1 MSLGESIKLRREIL
15 RISLRDLANRIGVSH
30 TTVNKYEKNILVP
43 DSECLIQLS
52 DILQI
57 PIASL
62 LRPQNDQIQLNQ
74 VAFRSKK
81 LKKREEKQI
90 NAETKEWLA
99 RYLQIERLS
108 GNHRTFAMP
117 RGFRR
122 RISSFDDAEKAANDL
137 RKVWDLGSD
146 PIENLT
152 NLLEDKGIKI
162 GIIGGITKFDALFT
176 ECDDNPIIVLKKDLP
191 RARQRFSL
199 AHELG
204 HCLLEV
210 EGGLDEEKAM
220 HRFAGALLAPA
231 EKVIFEL
238 GEKRHKLSLKELR
251 LLKEKYGLSMAA
263 WVYRAKDLEI
273 ISPAFYVEI
282 QKFFSRQGWKKEE
295 PGDKVDGQVIM
306 GEVPVFMS
314 TLVFKAHAEGL
325 ISTSKAAELLNQN
338 ISTFCSFEGE
348 SDFEHAAILC
358 G

>member
-1 MSLGESIKLRREIL
+1 MSLGESIKLRRDVL
-15 RISLRDLANRIGVSH
+15 GISLRDLADRIGVSH
-30 TTVNKYEKNILVP
+30 TTVNKYEKNILIP
-43 DSECLIQLS
+43 DSECLIRLS

-57 PIASL
+57 PISSL
-62 LRPQNDQIQLNQ
+62 IRPQNDQIRLNP

-90 NAETKEWLA
+90 TAKTKEWLA

-108 GNHRTFAMP
+108 GSHRTFVMP
-117 RGFRR
+117 KGFRR
-122 RISSFDDAEKAANDL
+122 KIASFDEAEKAAKDL

-152 NLLEDKGIKI
+152 TLLEDKGIKI
-162 GIIGGITKFDALFT
+162 GIISGITKFDALFT

-204 HCLLEV
+204 HCLLDV

-220 HRFAGALLAPA
+220 HRFAGAFLVPS

-238 GEKRHKLSLKELR
+238 GEKRHKLSLKELM

-263 WVYRAKDLEI
+263 WVYRAKDLGI
-273 ISPAFYVEI
+273 ISPALYVEV
-282 QKFFSRQGWKKEE
+282 QKIFSRQGWKKEE
-295 PGDKVDGQVIM
+295 PGDTVS

-314 TLVFKAHAEGL
+314 TLVFKSHAEGL

-348 SDFEHAAILC
+348 SDFEQSAMLC

>member
-30 TTVNKYEKNILVP
+30 TTVNKYEKNILIP
-43 DSECLIQLS
+43 DSQCLIQLS

-62 LRPQNDQIQLNQ
+62 LRPQNEQVQLNQ
-74 VAFRSKK
+74 MAFRSKK
-81 LKKREEKQI
+81 LRKREEKQI

-108 GNHRTFAMP
+108 GNHRSFEMP

-122 RISSFDDAEKAANDL
+122 KISSLDDAEKAAKDL
-137 RKVWDLGSD
+137 RNVWDLGSD

-176 ECDDNPIIVLKKDLP
+176 ECENDPIVVMKKGMP
-191 RARQRFSL
+191 KARQRFSL

-204 HCLLEV
+204 HCILEV
-210 EGGLDEEKAM
+210 DEEIDTEKAM
-220 HRFAGALLAPA
+220 HRFAGAFLVPA
-231 EKVIFEL
+231 EKAIFEL
-238 GEKRHKLSLKELR
+238 GEKRHKLSLKELQI
-251 LLKEKYGLSMAA
+251 LKEKYGFSMGA
-263 WVYRAKDLEI
+263 WLYRAKDLGI
-273 ISPAFYVEI
+273 ISLAFYIEI
-282 QKFFSRQGWKKEE
+282 RKYFVKQGWNKTE
-295 PGDKVDGQVIM
+295 PGDDIM
-306 GEVPVFMS
+306 GEMPVLMS
-314 TLVFKAHAEGL
+314 KLVFKSHAEGL

-348 SDFEHAAILC
+348 SDFEQSAILC

>member
-1 MSLGESIKLRREIL
+1 
-15 RISLRDLANRIGVSH
+15 
-30 TTVNKYEKNILVP
+30 
-43 DSECLIQLS
+43 
-52 DILQI
+52 
-57 PIASL
+57 
-62 LRPQNDQIQLNQ
+62 
-74 VAFRSKK
+74 
-81 LKKREEKQI
+81 
-90 NAETKEWLA
+90 
-99 RYLQIERLS
+99 
-108 GNHRTFAMP
+108 MP
-117 RGFRR
+117 KGFRR
-122 RISSFDDAEKAANDL
+122 KIASFDEAEKAAKDL

-152 NLLEDKGIKI
+152 TLLEDKGIKI
-162 GIIGGITKFDALFT
+162 GIISGITKFDALFT

-204 HCLLEV
+204 HCLLDV

-220 HRFAGALLAPA
+220 HRFAGAFLVPS

-238 GEKRHKLSLKELR
+238 GEKRHKLSIKELM

-263 WVYRAKDLEI
+263 WVYRAKDLGI
-273 ISPAFYVEI
+273 ISPALYVKV
-282 QKFFSRQGWKKEE
+282 QKIFSRQGWKKEE
-295 PGDKVDGQVIM
+295 PGDTVS

-314 TLVFKAHAEGL
+314 TLVFKSHAEGL

-348 SDFEHAAILC
+348 SDFEQSAMLC

>member
-30 TTVNKYEKNILVP
+30 TTVNKFEKNILVP
-43 DSECLIQLS
+43 DSRCLIQLS

-74 VAFRSKK
+74 MAFRSKK
-81 LKKREEKQI
+81 LRKREEKQI

-108 GNHRTFAMP
+108 GNHRTFEMP
-117 RGFRR
+117 RGFKK
-122 RISSFDDAEKAANDL
+122 RISSLEDAEKAAQDL

-176 ECDDNPIIVLKKDLP
+176 ECDNDPIVVMKKGLP
-191 RARQRFSL
+191 KARQRFSL

-210 EGGLDEEKAM
+210 DEGIDAEKAM
-220 HRFAGALLAPA
+220 HRFAGAFLVPA
-231 EKVIFEL
+231 EKAVFEL
-238 GEKRHKLSLKELR
+238 GEKRHKLSLKELQI
-251 LLKEKYGLSMAA
+251 LKEKYGFSMGA
-263 WVYRAKDLEI
+263 WLYRAKDLGI
-273 ISPAFYVEI
+273 ISLAFYIEI
-282 QKFFSRQGWKKEE
+282 RKLFVKQGWNKTE
-295 PGDKVDGQVIM
+295 PGDDIT
-306 GEVPVFMS
+306 GELPILMS
-314 TLVFKAHAEGL
+314 KLVFKSHAEGL

-338 ISTFCSFEGE
+338 ISDFCSFEGE
-348 SDFEHAAILC
+348 SDFEQSAILC

>member
-1 MSLGESIKLRREIL
+1 MSLGDSIKLRREIL
-15 RISLRDLANRIGVSH
+15 RISLRDLADRIGVSH

-43 DSECLIQLS
+43 DSQCLITLS
-52 DILQI
+52 EILQI

-62 LRPQNDQIQLNQ
+62 LRPQNQQIQLNQ
-74 VAFRSKK
+74 IAFRSKK
-81 LKKREEKQI
+81 MRKRDEKQI

-99 RYLQIERLS
+99 RYLQIEKLS
-108 GNHRTFAMP
+108 GNHRTFEMP
-117 RGFRR
+117 KGFPRK
-122 RISSFDDAEKAANDL
+122 ISSFEDAEKAAKDL

-176 ECDDNPIIVLKKDLP
+176 EYDNNPIIVMKKGLP

-204 HCLLEV
+204 HCLLKME
-210 EGGLDEEKAM
+210 EGIDTEKVM
-220 HRFAGALLAPA
+220 HRFAGALLVPA
-231 EKVIFEL
+231 EKAIFEL
-238 GEKRHKLSLKELR
+238 SEKRHKLSLKELQI
-251 LLKEKYGLSMAA
+251 LKEKYGFSMGA
-263 WVYRAKDLEI
+263 WLYRAKDLGI
-273 ISPAFYVEI
+273 ISLAFYIEI
-282 QKFFSRQGWKKEE
+282 RKIFVKHEWNKTE
-295 PGDKVDGQVIM
+295 PGDDIP
-306 GEVPVFMS
+306 GEMPVLMFK
-314 TLVFKAHAEGL
+314 LVFKSHAEGL

-348 SDFEHAAILC
+348 PNFEQSAILC

>member
-1 MSLGESIKLRREIL
+1 MSLGENIKLRREVL
-15 RISLRDLANRIGVSH
+15 RISLRDLAEKIGVSH

-57 PIASL
+57 PIAAL
-62 LRPQNDQIQLNQ
+62 IRPQNDQIQLNQ
-74 VAFRSKK
+74 IAFRSKK

-90 NAETKEWLA
+90 NAEAKEWLA
-99 RYLQIERLS
+99 RYLQVERLS
-108 GNHRTFAMP
+108 GNHRTFTMP

-122 RISSFDDAEKAANDL
+122 RISSLDEAEKAAKDL

-146 PIENLT
+146 PIEDLT

-176 ECDDNPIIVLKKDLP
+176 ECDNNPIIVLKKDLP

-210 EGGLDEEKAM
+210 EGGLEEEKAM
-220 HRFAGALLAPA
+220 HRFAGAFLVPA
-231 EKVIFEL
+231 EKAIFEL
-238 GEKRHKLSLKELR
+238 GDKRHKLSLKELKI
-251 LLKEKYGLSMAA
+251 LKEKYGLSMAA
-263 WVYRAKDLEI
+263 WVYRAKDLGI
-273 ISPAFYVEI
+273 ISQAFFVEI
-282 QKFFSRQGWKKEE
+282 QKIFSKQGWKSAE
-295 PGDKVDGQVIM
+295 PGDTVDGQVIN
-306 GEVPVFMS
+306 GEVPVLMS
-314 TLVFKAHAEGL
+314 KFVFKAHAEGL

>member
-15 RISLRDLANRIGVSH
+15 RISLRDLAGRIGVSH
-30 TTVNKYEKNILVP
+30 TTVNKFEKNILIP
-43 DSECLIQLS
+43 DSRCLIQLS

-62 LRPQNDQIQLNQ
+62 LRPQNEQIQLNQ
-74 VAFRSKK
+74 MAFRSKK
-81 LKKREEKQI
+81 MRKREEKQI

-99 RYLQIERLS
+99 RYLQIEKLS
-108 GNHRTFAMP
+108 GNHRTFEMP
-117 RGFRR
+117 NGFRR
-122 RISSFDDAEKAANDL
+122 KISSFEDAEKAAKDL

-152 NLLEDKGIKI
+152 TLLEDKGIKI

-176 ECDDNPIIVLKKDLP
+176 ECDNDPIIVMKAGLP
-191 RARQRFSL
+191 RARHRFSL

-210 EGGLDEEKAM
+210 DEGINTENAM
-220 HRFAGALLAPA
+220 HRFAGALLVPA

-238 GEKRHKLSLKELR
+238 GPKRNKLSFKEL
-251 LLKEKYGLSMAA
+251 LLKKEKYGLSMAA
-263 WVYRAKDLEI
+263 WVYRAKDLGI
-273 ISPAFYVEI
+273 ISQAFFVEI
-282 QKFFSRQGWKKEE
+282 QKIISKQGWKKEE
-295 PGDKVDGQVIM
+295 PGDKINGQVIN
-306 GEVPVFMS
+306 GEVPVLMS
-314 TLVFKAHAEGL
+314 TLVFKSHAEGL

-348 SDFEHAAILC
+348 SDFEQSAILC